1 MEKKNTNW
9 ICVTYQIR
17 QLEYSYSIAAQTNTL
32 TSKWARSSSKLSYFF
47 GENYTFAFC
56 WIFLYDFCAGT
67 GPFHTCAHF
76 KGHPKGRESF
86 HPFLTSTQDVWNSDC
101 GKSNINWYRK
111 GVTKNIKLTL
121 TENAASKTCQG
132 ASKWS
137 ADAGQVYILTN
148 TISQS

>member
-1 MEKKNTNW
+1 MAWLTISQVFNRQRCRKSGISFRISKQSYKVEKKNTNW

-47 GENYTFAFC
+47 GENYTFGFC

-76 KGHPKGRESF
+76 KGHPKGREPF

-101 GKSNINWYRK
+101 GKSNITWYRK
-111 GVTKNIKLTL
+111 GVTKT
-121 TENAASKTCQG
+121 
-132 ASKWS
+132 
-137 ADAGQVYILTN
+137 
-148 TISQS
+148 